1 MLIGAL
7 MAIFFSSTADLPGQ
21 GFVDLLNTFIE
32 QRITEPNRR
41 KAISSDA
48 DDIEKALAHFS
59 KKLEKAAKR
68 MVKTNE
74 DHDSNRPG
82 FEKILDELNRER
94 ANAQQKILDL
104 RFSIKNQMTR
114 KEWQGAFGHV

>member
-1 MLIGAL
+1 
-7 MAIFFSSTADLPGQ
+7 
-21 GFVDLLNTFIE
+21 
-32 QRITEPNRR
+32 
-41 KAISSDA
+41 
-48 DDIEKALAHFS
+48 
-59 KKLEKAAKR
+59 
-68 MVKTNE
+68 MVNTNE

>member
-59 KKLEKAAKR
+59 KKLKKAAKR

-74 DHDSNRPG
+74 DHDSNRAA
-82 FEKILDELNRER
+82 FENILDELNGER
-94 ANAQQKILDL
+94 ADTQQKILEL
-104 RFSIKNQMTR
+104 RFSISDQMSR
-114 KEWQGAFGHV
+114 EEWQKAFGRP